1 MDKHDN
7 KECLGGPAWEF
18 EDQERP
24 RKMGIIIDNNSNNNN
39 NNNNKE

>member
-7 KECLGGPAWEF
+7 KESLGGPVWEL

-24 RKMGIIIDNNSNNNN
+24 RKMGTIIDNNSNNNN
-39 NNNNKE
+39 NNK